1 MATISQAASAMP
13 FRAVFPKLHV
23 AARTN
28 ASFGDIAL
36 AIFLL
41 TQFLDGLYTYLG
53 VLAFGIHV
61 EANPLIA
68 ALMNHLGHGPGLL
81 SAKIVASVLGICLY
95 LREIHGVVAL
105 LAGLYATVAIA
116 PWTLLLFF

>member
-1 MATISQAASAMP
+1 MSFS
-13 FRAVFPKLHV
+13 AVFPKLHV
-23 AARTN
+23 AASRN
-28 ASFGDIAL
+28 ASFGDVAL
-36 AIFLL
+36 SVFLL

-68 ALMNHLGHGPGLL
+68 TLMTHLGHGPGLV
-81 SAKIVASVLGICLY
+81 SAKIVASILGICLY

-105 LAGLYATVAIA
+105 LAGLYMTVAIA

>member
-1 MATISQAASAMP
+1 MP
-13 FRAVFPKLHV
+13 FRAVFPKLHTAV
-23 AARTN
+23 RSN

-36 AIFLL
+36 SIFLL

-53 VLAFGIHV
+53 VLAFGLHV

-68 ALMNHLGHGPGLL
+68 ALMVHLGHGPGLI
-81 SAKIVASVLGICLY
+81 SAKIVASILGICLY

-105 LAGLYATVAIA
+105 LAGLYMTVAIA